1 MQIPTVLAMVLGR
14 FKVSLAERMGGYEGI
29 ISGQQNS
36 FTLSLKGGC
45 WLKFAERCR
54 L

>member
-14 FKVSLAERMGGYEGI
+14 FRVTLAERMGGYEGV
-29 ISGQQNS
+29 ISRQLNA
-36 FTLSLKGGC
+36 FTLSLNGGC
-45 WLKFAERCR
+45 WLTFAERCQ